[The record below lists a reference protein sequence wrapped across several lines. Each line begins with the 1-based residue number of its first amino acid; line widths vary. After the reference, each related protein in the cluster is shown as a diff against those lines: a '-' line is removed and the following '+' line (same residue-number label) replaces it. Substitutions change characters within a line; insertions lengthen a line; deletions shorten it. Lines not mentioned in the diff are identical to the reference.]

1 MVLIVTVEEMKIVF
15 FIVGLVILFLIGL
28 GANYQ
33 LNNQVLISKTNS
45 VNIDGSSTPYIP
57 SNQKKS
63 VKRPSQLKPNR
74 LVKRMSER
82 MRIIQRIYRRKLPTK
97 QNNTEKL
104 NEKDKMKVIDTKQGN
119 LYFIFTGRNIK
130 SN

>member
-15 FIVGLVILFLIGL
+15 FIVGLFILFLIGL

>member
-15 FIVGLVILFLIGL
+15 FIVGLFILFLIGL

-82 MRIIQRIYRRKLPTK
+82 MRIIQRIYRRKLPIK
-97 QNNTEKL
+97 QNNTEKS